1 MIFVNYSCFFSKK
14 SCFFLIQDKQNDFL
28 FYLWEICAIEA
39 KEMQSTIR
47 RKDGVV
53 MNIPELSTALSSSR
67 LLNQV
72 GTAMLSKSLDD
83 AESAGA
89 GMIQMMDR
97 SMELSVNPSVGSN
110 IDVLI

>member
-1 MIFVNYSCFFSKK
+1 MGNMCYT
-14 SCFFLIQDKQNDFL
+14 
-28 FYLWEICAIEA
+28 IEA
-39 KEMQSTIR
+39 KEMQSTMR

-72 GTAMLSKSLDD
+72 GTTMLSKSLDD

>member
-1 MIFVNYSCFFSKK
+1 
-14 SCFFLIQDKQNDFL
+14 
-28 FYLWEICAIEA
+28 
-39 KEMQSTIR
+39 
-47 RKDGVV
+47 

-89 GMIQMMDR
+89 DMIRMMDR

-110 IDVLI
+110 LDVLI

>member
-1 MIFVNYSCFFSKK
+1 MGNMCYT
-14 SCFFLIQDKQNDFL
+14 
-28 FYLWEICAIEA
+28 IEA

-72 GTAMLSKSLDD
+72 GTAMLSKSLD
-83 AESAGA
+83 A